1 MHVITRSC
9 VLLFWMQTLTFVKS
23 QDLPKGCTLQ
33 NFRNGP
39 LFDSNFDTT
48 GLEAEYP
55 AGKTIRVSCSVGFSG
70 FFKLSCVEGKW
81 EKKGTICQPRSCGH
95 PGDAPFADFQLSVGD
110 DFVFGSQVLY
120 TCHKGYQMVSRISHR
135 RCMSEGWDGVVPT
148 CEAQQCP
155 VINVA
160 TNLQVI
166 GDPEEANFG
175 NVVRFSCK
183 IRSEVLIG
191 LQELHCDEKGE
202 WSGEAPICKAI
213 TCLVPV
219 IENGRVPGN
228 IQEYQEHDFLRFQ
241 CNAGF
246 KPSEERASK
255 CTKLGLR
262 AGWSPAPECKLITC
276 KLQLP
281 SLYGTEYDPSY
292 KSEFSPGETVSVT
305 CGQRHWISDKLQRS
319 AVVSCKEDGQ
329 WSLRPIC
336 QEVTCSN
343 QRDRHVSWWDVSWGQ
358 QLKLWDDVRYS
369 CKSGYKKTGAA
380 PSARCTREGWK
391 PDPLCQAITCDR
403 EDVANADIINPQD
416 KYRYGGQA
424 NYVCK
429 DGYEGRFDRTCGTNG
444 WSGASQCREKGCK
457 KQDISEAH
465 INHNVRH
472 SYSHGDR
479 VQYVC
484 NEGDQRPFTIVCE
497 KGVWT
502 GIQSCTDCP
511 KAEVSNGFFAGPY
524 GGKLY
529 YTCDEGYKLVTS
541 GWWAEAE
548 CHDRLWSGLY
558 RCIEKNACGEVPE
571 ISNREVSSLPLRS
584 HHADGQS
591 VRIICKEGFA
601 SKVESLTC
609 DAGIWT
615 PEGLSLTTI
624 CAPVA
629 KSCSPPPKVQNAV
642 VDGMYQREFLS
653 GSDVTYQ
660 CRATHQMEGDGKIR
674 CDDGNWE
681 VRNIVCALISCPVP
695 EIENGR
701 ASEDVQEYKEHDF
714 LRFQCNPGFKPSE
727 DTPSKCTKKLGLRA
741 GWSPAPECKP
751 ITCTLELPSLDGTEY
766 DPSSKSEFSH
776 GDTVTVTCGQSHWIS
791 DQLKTS
797 AVVSCKEDGQWSLRP
812 VCQEVTCS
820 NLKDPDVSWW
830 GVSRGQQPKLG
841 DDVEYRCKS
850 GYRSTGRAT
859 SARCTREGW
868 KPDPLCQ
875 AITCLVPVIENGRVP
890 GNIQEYKEH
899 EILRFQCNPGFQP
912 SEDRPSKCTKLGLRS
927 GWSPPPECEPINC
940 TLELPSLHGT
950 EYDPATKSEFSP
962 GETVSVTCGQ
972 SHWISDQTS
981 AVVSCKEDGQ
991 WSLRPVCQEV
1001 TCSNQQDQHVSWW
1014 GVYQGQQMKLQDEV
1028 RFRCIQGYKKTGGA
1042 TRATCTRE
1050 GWKPDPLCQ
1059 AITCDRDDITNA
1071 DIINP
1076 RDKYRI
1082 NDRANYVCKD
1092 GYEGRFYRTCGENG
1106 WSETSQCREKGCKKQ
1121 DISEAHI
1128 DHNVRD
1134 SYSHGDRVQYV
1145 CNEGDQRPFTIVC
1158 EKGVWTGIQSCTE
1171 VTCSNQKD
1179 PLVDWWAVSR
1189 GQQMKLGDEV
1199 RYSCKSDYEKTGR
1212 ATSARCTREGWKPDP
1227 LCQVISC
1234 LVPVI
1239 ENGRVPGN
1247 IQEYQEHDILRF
1259 QCNPGFQPSEDR
1271 PSKCTK
1277 LGLRAEWSPA
1287 PECKQITCKLQL
1299 PPLYGTEY
1307 DPSSKSEFSHGD
1319 TVNVTCGQRHWIYDK
1334 LKTSAVV
1341 SCKEDG
1347 QWSFRPVC
1355 QEVTCSNRR
1364 DQHVSWWGVYRGQQ
1378 PKLWDEFRYG
1388 CIQDYK
1394 KTGDDRT
1401 SARCTREGWK
1411 PDPLCQAITCDR
1423 DDIANADII
1432 NPRDKYRMND
1442 RANYVCKDGYEG
1454 RFDRTCRENGWSGPS
1469 QCIEKGCKKQDI
1481 SEAHIDH
1488 NVRDSYSHGDR
1499 VQYVCN
1505 EGDQRPFTIV
1515 CEKGVWTGIQSC
1527 TDCPKAEVPHGFFAG
1542 PYGGKLYYT
1551 CDEGYK
1557 LVTSGWWAEAECHDR
1572 LWSGLYRCIENTTCG
1587 EVPEIS
1593 NREVSS
1599 LRLRSHHADGESV
1612 RIICKK
1618 GFASKVESLTCHAG
1632 EWTSEGLSLTTICAP
1647 VAKSCSPPPK
1657 VQNAVVDGMYQSE
1670 FLSGSDV
1677 TYQCRATHQMEGDG
1691 KSRCNEGNWE
1701 VHNIVCA
1708 LISCPVPVIENGRA
1722 SEDVQDY
1729 KEHDILRFQCNPGF
1743 QPSEDRPSKCTK
1755 LGLRAGWSPAPECKQ
1770 ITCKLELPPL
1780 YGTEYDPSSKSEF
1793 SHGDTVNVTCGQR
1806 HWISDQ
1812 LQTSAVVSCKEDGQ
1826 WSLRPVCQEVTCSNR
1841 RQQHVS
1847 WWGVYWGQQLK
1858 LWDEVR
1864 YGCIQGYKKAG
1875 DATRA
1880 TCTREGWKPDP
1891 LCQAITCDRDDI
1903 ANADIIN
1910 PQDKYRID
1918 DQANYICKDGYEGEF
1933 YRTCGENGW
1942 SGTSQCREVT
1952 CSNQRQ
1958 QHVSWWGVY
1967 WGQQLK
1973 LWDEVR
1979 YGCIQGYKKTGDAT
1993 RATCTREGW
2002 KPDPL
2007 CQAITCDRDD
2017 IANADII
2024 NPQDKYRI
2032 DDQANYVCKDGY
2044 EGEFYRTCGENGWSG
2059 TSQCR
2064 AIICLAPVIE
2074 NGRVP
2079 GNIQEYK
2086 EHDFLHFQC
2095 NPGFQPSE
2103 DSPSRCTKLGLR
2115 AGWSPPPECKPITCK
2130 LQLLSLEGTEYDPSS
2145 KSEFSPG
2152 DTVTVTCGQSH
2163 WISDHLQASAV
2174 VSCKE
2179 DGQWSFRPVCQ
2190 EVTCSNRRQQ
2200 HVSWWGVY
2208 RGQQKK
2214 LGDEVRYS
2222 CKSGYKKTG
2231 GAPSARCTREGWKPD
2246 PLCQAITCD
2255 RDDIT
2260 NADIINPQDK
2270 YRKGC
2275 QANYVCKDGYEG
2287 EFYRT
2292 CGENGWSGT
2301 SQCRVISCPVPVIE
2315 NGRASEDVQHYK
2327 EHDILRF
2334 QCNPGFQPSED
2345 RPSKCTKLGLR
2356 AGWSPAPECKQ
2367 ITCKLELPPLY
2378 GTEYDPSSKSEFSPG
2393 DTVNVTCGQSHW
2405 ISDQLQTSAVVSCKE
2420 DGQWSLRPVCQ
2431 EVTCSNQKDPHV
2443 SWWDVYRGQQK
2454 KLGDDVGYGCKSGYK
2469 KTGGDTRATC
2479 NREGWK
2485 PDPLCQDITCEVG
2498 EMHPSLRAD
2507 GLSSGNK
2514 TLKMG
2519 HKLKFHCDDDFSLD
2533 GAGQIECL
2541 KTGQWDAHF
2550 PTCSDKCKFT
2560 GDPANMIV
2568 RAPGSRHRLAQGEK
2582 LTFSCRLTS
2591 QTLRGKSE
2599 VTCLANGQWSDP
2611 FPTCGAPVGCERP
2624 PPLENGDTK
2633 NSVKFNYRHNDQVEY
2648 ICQAYHIIEG
2658 GPFQTCKN
2666 GEWTREIRCLKPCTV
2681 DEEATRTHNI
2691 AFRFSGKGQ
2700 IFSIHDD
2707 SIEFYCT
2714 RGRTVGSVGMRQ
2726 MCVDGVLHLPSCQ

>member
-1755 LGLRAGWSPAPECKQ
+1755 LGLRAGWSPAPECK
-1770 ITCKLELPPL
+1770 
-1780 YGTEYDPSSKSEF
+1780 
-1793 SHGDTVNVTCGQR
+1793 
-1806 HWISDQ
+1806 
-1812 LQTSAVVSCKEDGQ
+1812 
-1826 WSLRPVCQEVTCSNR
+1826 
-1841 RQQHVS
+1841 
-1847 WWGVYWGQQLK
+1847 
-1858 LWDEVR
+1858 
-1864 YGCIQGYKKAG
+1864 
-1875 DATRA
+1875 
-1880 TCTREGWKPDP
+1880 
-1891 LCQAITCDRDDI
+1891 
-1903 ANADIIN
+1903 
-1910 PQDKYRID
+1910 
-1918 DQANYICKDGYEGEF
+1918 
-1933 YRTCGENGW
+1933 
-1942 SGTSQCREVT
+1942 
-1952 CSNQRQ
+1952 
-1958 QHVSWWGVY
+1958 
-1967 WGQQLK
+1967 
-1973 LWDEVR
+1973 
-1979 YGCIQGYKKTGDAT
+1979 
-1993 RATCTREGW
+1993 
-2002 KPDPL
+2002 
-2007 CQAITCDRDD
+2007 
-2017 IANADII
+2017 
-2024 NPQDKYRI
+2024 
-2032 DDQANYVCKDGY
+2032 
-2044 EGEFYRTCGENGWSG
+2044 
-2059 TSQCR
+2059 
-2064 AIICLAPVIE
+2064 
-2074 NGRVP
+2074 
-2079 GNIQEYK
+2079 
-2086 EHDFLHFQC
+2086 
-2095 NPGFQPSE
+2095 
-2103 DSPSRCTKLGLR
+2103 
-2115 AGWSPPPECKPITCK
+2115 PITCK